1 MSQIQGS
8 LGKLLIFALHG
19 TGMPTKPC
27 LLPSF
32 HMLLQTTRGRC
43 LGKSSLPC
51 SMPCGSESQA
61 VNLRPESQSLDR
73 SPRVESCLGTKLLL
87 PLPSSLLLR
96 PTAHVSPPLAISL
109 LATSSHQFGKHGV
122 RLSRAVVFQPLIAK
136 SSGHPDLSQHR
147 GDALPVVSNLA
158 CIRVQL
164 NLSVWLPHTFFFFP
178 PGHVISVSAGLSH
191 FSTAV
196 KRHHDQGDLQ
206 KKAFH

>member
-1 MSQIQGS
+1 M
-8 LGKLLIFALHG
+8 
-19 TGMPTKPC
+19 
-27 LLPSF
+27 
-32 HMLLQTTRGRC
+32 
-43 LGKSSLPC
+43 
-51 SMPCGSESQA
+51 
-61 VNLRPESQSLDR
+61 NLRPESQSLDR

-87 PLPSSLLLR
+87 PLPSSLLPRL
-96 PTAHVSPPLAISL
+96 TAHVSPPLAISL

-122 RLSRAVVFQPLIAK
+122 RLSRAVVFQPLLAK

-164 NLSVWLPHTFFFFP
+164 NLSVWLPHTFFFWWFFFFP

-196 KRHHDQGDLQ
+196 KRRHDQGDLQ